1 MELFGVCI
9 LRTKIA
15 IRVGAAVLIA
25 FLALGSWVTS
35 GALDLGPIKYLSGA
49 VFLATLIFTAWDL
62 WLWRTPWCQMI
73 PSVPVSLRGTWK
85 GTLESSWI
93 DPSGRKIDPKDA
105 YLVVRQ
111 TATLV
116 NVTLLTNESK
126 SGSSLA
132 GVTTS
137 DGSSALHYMFFN
149 KPKMKYE
156 GVSRMHHGST
166 TMDISGRPARRVT
179 GRYWTDR
186 DTRGE
191 LDFNV
196 KHKKIADDFEEAVSL
211 FSGVKE

>member
-1 MELFGVCI
+1 M
-9 LRTKIA
+9 A
-15 IRVGAAVLIA
+15 IRMGATALIA

-35 GALDLGPIKYLSGA
+35 GELDLGPLKYLSGA
-49 VFLATLIFTAWDL
+49 VFIATLLFTAWDL
-62 WLWRTPWCQMI
+62 WLWRTPWCQKI

-93 DPSGRKIDPKDA
+93 DPSGSTIAPKVV

-116 NVTLLTNESK
+116 NVTLLSSESK
-126 SGSSLA
+126 SVSSLA
-132 GVTTS
+132 GITTS
-137 DGSSALHYMFFN
+137 DGSSSLHYMFFN
-149 KPKMKYE
+149 KPKMKYDDI
-156 GVSRMHHGST
+156 SRMHHGST

-191 LDFNV
+191 LDLNA
-196 KHKKIADDFEEAVSL
+196 KHKKIADDFEQAVSL
-211 FSGVKE
+211 FSGVNQ